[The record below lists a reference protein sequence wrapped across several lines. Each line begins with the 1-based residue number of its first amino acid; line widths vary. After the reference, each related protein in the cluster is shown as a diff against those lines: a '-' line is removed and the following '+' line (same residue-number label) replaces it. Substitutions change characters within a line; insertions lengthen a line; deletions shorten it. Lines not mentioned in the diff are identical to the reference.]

1 METHSMRRAKP
12 FDPQKYR
19 DNPTMISEY
28 LNQSL
33 ATDDLSSVVAALAAI
48 VKAQNVLAISED
60 AAIRR
65 ETFYRALWKNG
76 DPKLGTILKIFSS
89 LGVSLA
95 VEPRSQGMHR
105 KAPINK

>member
-1 METHSMRRAKP
+1 MRRAKA
-12 FDPQKYR
+12 FDPKKYR

-28 LNQSL
+28 LNHSL
-33 ATDDLSSVVAALAAI
+33 ATDDLSAVLAAMAAV
-48 VKAQNVLAISED
+48 VKAQNVLALSED
-60 AAIRR
+60 AAISR

-95 VEPRSQGMHR
+95 VEPKGQGMLR
-105 KAPINK
+105 ED

>member
-1 METHSMRRAKP
+1 MRQTRA

-33 ATDDLSSVVAALAAI
+33 ATDDLSALLAALAAV
-48 VKAQNVLAISED
+48 VKAQNVLALSED

-65 ETFYRALWKNG
+65 ETFYRALRKNG

-95 VEPRSQGMHR
+95 VEPRGQGMLR
-105 KAPINK
+105 ED

>member
-1 METHSMRRAKP
+1 MLDAKA

-19 DNPTMISEY
+19 DNPTKISEY

-33 ATDDLSSVVAALAAI
+33 ATDDLSAVLAALAAV
-48 VKAQNVLAISED
+48 VKAQNVLALSED

-65 ETFYRALWKNG
+65 ETLYRALWKNA
-76 DPKLGTILKIFSS
+76 DPKLGTILKILSS

-95 VEPRSQGMHR
+95 VEPRTQRLLR
-105 KAPINK
+105 KD